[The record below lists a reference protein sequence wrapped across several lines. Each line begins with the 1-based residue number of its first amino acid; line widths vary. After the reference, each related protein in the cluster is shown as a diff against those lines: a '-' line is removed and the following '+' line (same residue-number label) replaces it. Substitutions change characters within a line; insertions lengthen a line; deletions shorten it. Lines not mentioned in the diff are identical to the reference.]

1 MFQVRFAS
9 PGSAHSSERRLA
21 QLAFVQCRRAPAL
34 GGSAIAALRV
44 EAIGMG
50 GDVAEQVMSMCR
62 SRLVLAEVE
71 RTVRA
76 HLSARSKELD
86 RPERL
91 GACGPEAPVSRLPWG
106 GLVAGYSSWKA
117 PEQ

>member
-1 MFQVRFAS
+1 VFQVRFAS
-9 PGSAHSSERRLA
+9 PGSAHRSGGLHSWRLSNTGEH
-21 QLAFVQCRRAPAL
+21 QSLVVMD
-34 GGSAIAALRV
+34 IAALRV

-86 RPERL
+86 TPERL